1 MPADD
6 AWRRWPAAVAYLRRT
21 LADEIV
27 ALADPAGA
35 LTPLIG
41 SASHL
46 LILELLAGEAE
57 IPGTRP
63 AIEFLLR
70 NLPEAMIADVVKLDD
85 VAADYKI
92 GVLSRYVAACGRV
105 PPGCEMVWEDRP
117 PGGAWL
123 LPGILARLD
132 LPTVERLYDSA
143 AEHHSAA
150 LVYGLVEVR
159 NRASGAW
166 LPLTRIVEAVDDGT
180 LLALY
185 HKHGGAFFQHYPA
198 DEPAMA
204 QRLHAMLCSLP
215 DHTDQFSLRLDVV
228 SAGERLLP
236 SDADHHAAGTWA
248 RVRKAVLDVG
258 RLQGQTTRILRT
270 PPIAR
275 IETACRQ
282 MIEAIARALPPDAFE
297 DDLLGTRKQE
307 CLRRIGRSLLA
318 GQPLLP
324 PNVWQY
330 AGLWQKATWYFQTG
344 KWPAARLAKMRGAKG
359 SPVKAAWIATGV
371 VAAGLFL
378 MATLWWSSA
387 PPGTMSKTPPV
398 TKKRTAPESDA
409 AQRAAAAKAAK
420 EKAEQEG
427 IRQQSKAQ
435 RAAAAEAA
443 RQRAADEAA
452 RQKIEEEDAQRAAE
466 EQSRRVA
473 EEKARRQAEETK
485 ARTEQAAAQRA
496 KDEAEAQAEQEHQ
509 WLAAARDFADRHRG
523 RLLEAQPFPAG
534 ILHLPDEPDPKGDE
548 PPRWFLGAGRLQLE
562 SSVYEF
568 GAGFDR
574 APPVARHEIPELAET
589 LGLAS
594 AGVEIR
600 QRGQDVMIVAT
611 AVPKPIAPEAATGKK
626 EEVKQLE
633 NKRQRLSYLLREWH
647 KLDKIE
653 DTEETKEKRTE
664 LRDAILGAL
673 EIKVPPAPERPTA
686 ITVRPGEDPAA
697 AAAKAQQDYHR
708 ALAAREQVLNSVEAL
723 ARDALTKLEARI
735 RQLQAESKGELARQ
749 RDEND
754 RAVQQLKSRCRNI
767 TAIIYQADAR
777 PAPSAELKPTP
788 GIAQL
793 PVQCRVEVV
802 ENAYT
807 PTYAET
813 AKLMVQL
820 VPASGVTWPKWFTD
834 DVVAICTVC
843 EYPEEGSTRTFDLIG
858 AVKPKA
864 HLVIAG
870 TQRMAVRFGF
880 FRRTDSTGASDRLVA
895 ETSWHT
901 VDEIKRGAEYRLKA
915 PLTADA
921 LDKLRALTTTNK
933 QLQ

>member
-1 MPADD
+1 MPADLTRSVRSTIVPADD
-6 AWRRWPAAVAYLRRT
+6 AWRRWPAAVAHLRRT
-21 LADEIV
+21 LADEIT

-46 LILELLAGEAE
+46 LILEMLAGDVE

-63 AIEFLLR
+63 AVEFLLR
-70 NLPEAMIADVVKLDD
+70 NLPEAMIANVVKLGD

-92 GVLSRYVAACGRV
+92 GLLSRYVATCGRV

-117 PGGAWL
+117 PGGVWL

-150 LVYGLVEVR
+150 LVFGLVEVR
-159 NRASGAW
+159 NRVGGAW

-185 HKHGGAFFQHYPA
+185 RKHGGAFFQHYPD

-204 QRLHAMLCSLP
+204 QRLHTMLCSLP
-215 DHTDQFSLRLDVV
+215 DHADQFSIRLDVV
-228 SAGERLLP
+228 AAGERLLP
-236 SDADHHAAGTWA
+236 SDSDHHAAGHWA
-248 RVRKAVLDVG
+248 RVRKAVLDIG

-282 MIEAIARALPPDAFE
+282 MIEAIVRALPPEAFE
-297 DDLLGTRKQE
+297 DDLVGMRKQE
-307 CLRRIGRSLLA
+307 CLRRIGHSLLA

-324 PNVWQY
+324 ANVWQY

-378 MATLWWSSA
+378 VATLWWSSTPPATTSKA
-387 PPGTMSKTPPV
+387 PPAA
-398 TKKRTAPESDA
+398 KKRAAPEHDA
-409 AQRAAAAKAAK
+409 AQRTAAAKAAK

-427 IRQQSKAQ
+427 IRQQREAQ
-435 RAAAAEAA
+435 RVAAAEAV

-452 RQKIEEEDAQRAAE
+452 RHKVEEDDAQRAAE
-466 EQSRRVA
+466 EESRRVA
-473 EEKARRQAEETK
+473 EEKARLQAEEAK

-496 KDEAEAQAEQEHQ
+496 KDEADAQA
-509 WLAAARDFADRHRG
+509 
-523 RLLEAQPFPAG
+523 
-534 ILHLPDEPDPKGDE
+534 
-548 PPRWFLGAGRLQLE
+548 
-562 SSVYEF
+562 
-568 GAGFDR
+568 
-574 APPVARHEIPELAET
+574 
-589 LGLAS
+589 
-594 AGVEIR
+594 
-600 QRGQDVMIVAT
+600 
-611 AVPKPIAPEAATGKK
+611 
-626 EEVKQLE
+626 
-633 NKRQRLSYLLREWH
+633 
-647 KLDKIE
+647 
-653 DTEETKEKRTE
+653 DT
-664 LRDAILGAL
+664 
-673 EIKVPPAPERPTA
+673 
-686 ITVRPGEDPAA
+686 
-697 AAAKAQQDYHR
+697 
-708 ALAAREQVLNSVEAL
+708 
-723 ARDALTKLEARI
+723 
-735 RQLQAESKGELARQ
+735 
-749 RDEND
+749 
-754 RAVQQLKSRCRNI
+754 
-767 TAIIYQADAR
+767 R

-793 PVQCRVEVV
+793 PAEYRVEVV

-820 VPASGVTWPKWFTD
+820 VPALGVTWPKWYND
-834 DVVAICTVC
+834 DIVVICTVC
-843 EYPEEGSTRTFDLIG
+843 EYPEEGNTRTFDLVG

-880 FRRTDSTGASDRLVA
+880 FRRSDPTGASARLVA
-895 ETSWHT
+895 ETSWYT

-915 PLTADA
+915 PLTTDA